1 MIEFICIGLGP
12 LLKLRGVHPTPHVG
26 TELMGFIFIERTIMS
41 LKPHDDNT
49 QVFGVIWMD
58 KRRKTGVW
66 QDVHAVG
73 TIWATRF
80 LSIEKNIKRCCCQPT
95 GPGAFAQIGV
105 PREKFEELVFLH
117 KATADI
123 GYIEYWALALG
134 QFDMWFKSGILVGLL
149 KKIYTYLQKKFM
161 IPSLFLAWLHLKV
174 GVHMIMRMQRASTS
188 LDFGWFN
195 PGPKTTTDIYIYIY
209 LYIYIDVY
217 ILYYLRRWPIAVNIR
232 IKRWVPNLWTLEHLE
247 LEEQLVQLRAISWVS
262 TRHSLQP
269 QSPLVRLN
277 PKVRA
282 FKGVWGQTALWLAT
296 WHGTMI
302 ENSDSILD
310 IPVKWRCCM
319 SILPW
324 SPYMNW
330 SFWEPWRIP
339 TYG

>member
-1 MIEFICIGLGP
+1 MQRFGTFIEIERRP
-12 LLKLRGVHPTPHVG
+12 PHPTRRNWTHGVY
-26 TELMGFIFIERTIMS
+26 INERTIMS

-49 QVFGVIWMD
+49 QIFGVIWMD

-80 LSIEKNIKRCCCQPT
+80 LSIEKDIKRCRCQPT
-95 GPGAFAQIGV
+95 GPGALAQVGV
-105 PREKFEELVFLH
+105 PREKLEELVFLH

-123 GYIEYWALALG
+123 GYIEN
-134 QFDMWFKSGILVGLL
+134 VGHWHLINL
-149 KKIYTYLQKKFM
+149 SIWHVTWIGDFFYLQKKRSWSHRCSSPGCTWKLVS
-161 IPSLFLAWLHLKV
+161 IWSWGYKGPAPHRILAGSTLDQKQPRIYHLSSQVANCCQHIK
-174 GVHMIMRMQRASTS
+174 
-188 LDFGWFN
+188 
-195 PGPKTTTDIYIYIY
+195 
-209 LYIYIDVY
+209 
-217 ILYYLRRWPIAVNIR
+217 

-302 ENSDSILD
+302 ENSDSIFD

-319 SILPW
+319 LILPW

-330 SFWEPWRIP
+330 SFWEPWWIP